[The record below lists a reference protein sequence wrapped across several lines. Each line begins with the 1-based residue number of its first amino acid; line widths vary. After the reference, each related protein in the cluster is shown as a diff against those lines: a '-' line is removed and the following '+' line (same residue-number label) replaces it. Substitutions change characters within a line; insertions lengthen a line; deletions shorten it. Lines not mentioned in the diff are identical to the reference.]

1 MEYGY
6 EISDTAGNKS
16 FFVEGCTYCSMST
29 GGLHE
34 VKCPLYQKPSR
45 KETYTE
51 FGARLKVEIDRH
63 PEWRARLI

>member
-6 EISDTAGNKS
+6 EISNTAGSKT

-34 VKCPLYQKPSR
+34 QHCPLWKQQRLMEIR
-45 KETYTE
+45 KKSHTE
-51 FGARLKVEIDRH
+51 LGNA
-63 PEWRARLI
+63 WRYLAAH

>member
-6 EISDTAGNKS
+6 KITDTAGNRT

-34 VKCPLYQKPSR
+34 QHCPLSKHRPMEALPDDRFMDENLKAFYR
-45 KETYTE
+45 KR
-51 FGARLKVEIDRH
+51 GL
-63 PEWRARLI
+63 L

>member
-6 EISDTAGNKS
+6 IITDTSGNEH

-34 VKCPLYQKPSR
+34 VDCPLSKPPVEKR
-45 KETYTE
+45 EVYMPE
-51 FGARLKVEIDRH
+51 IYKVPSYI
-63 PEWRARLI
+63 